1 MKTKKLLATLFTS
14 VFAFAS
20 MATLASCNND
30 KPADDPT
37 NEIPGGNTGG
47 ETNLDAE
54 IVDAALKALNIASEA
69 TGDLTLP
76 TSGNGGVAISW
87 ASSNTDVATIDGSS
101 VVITR
106 PGIGQADVSI
116 TLTATL
122 VLNDVTKTKTFTVTV
137 KAVEDDSV
145 TIASTKA
152 LAAGTK
158 VTVKGVVSGF
168 VYAQDDVKVKSG
180 FYLTD
185 ATDTIYVFGA
195 NTAADLS
202 VGDEV
207 YFSATTDVFYGSP
220 QLKLPTDVAKLGSG
234 KEYTFTNL
242 VTDKTVAELVDT
254 PAPANNE
261 TTNQGKVYE
270 LLAYFKKISTETYVN
285 YKVCD
290 PYNESK
296 GLNVYFKSTIV
307 PGQTYPWTQEFDSF
321 AGKYCKV
328 KFYMYGTSS
337 SGAWRGHVL
346 GFTALSDE
354 ESAQIAAKAKV
365 SEELNRL
372 EGLFDS
378 LYESTT
384 EIDLTPTEGY
394 TVTVTAQDNA
404 TTLAYDSTS
413 KTLTITPTSE
423 ELTETVTIKVSY
435 NNVELEKTIS
445 IKSKRFIPT
454 AGNYTATMEYEGATT
469 KMVVGQN
476 NAELVGL
483 RAVLFNIT
491 SNEVGSYNN
500 AVGLNKDGSIRLY
513 SDAGNGNELTIQA
526 QNLDNL
532 KLVINNITLTYGAGK
547 NTPTFTVNGATGNT
561 NTAEYT
567 INSSKVVIKNTTSE
581 SAQLWITS
589 IEIDYTISEITDLDK
604 AQAEAERLSALINSS
619 YSENATVQLTP
630 TEGYTVA
637 VTPQANATALS
648 FANNTLTVTVGTEV
662 ITETLTIAVTY
673 NGQTYTTEAISV
685 QIIGAIPTINSVIS
699 AEVGSHLTQGTVV
712 AINSRGFIIKDTTAL
727 IYVFKGNNWSCD
739 LTIGDVVKVS
749 GTTELR
755 NGLKQFSSNI
765 QYEKKYPETV
775 TQPTA
780 QELDAAGLDALA
792 TATPE
797 IKYISFTGV
806 LSISN
811 NYYNVNVEG
820 TTATGSISYPTQT
833 TELTALN
840 GKRIKVTGYF
850 NGISGSSPK
859 YINIVLVE
867 FEEVPYTDAEKA
879 TIELNR
885 LVSLFDE
892 EVYNIETTINLTST
906 EGYTVA
912 VTPQA
917 DATTLAYDSTT
928 KALTITPGS
937 TELTETVTIAVTVGE
952 ETQTKTLNIKSI
964 LDLSN
969 LTVTTNYKNV
979 PTTGNSNL
987 NGNSDSSY
995 IGLDSNLF
1003 NLSFAKNSSSGGAL
1017 YKNDIRLYKNNS
1029 GDGCSVIIS
1038 INNLNGFTAK
1048 IKSIKVVYTN
1058 STYSKSSVYVDD
1070 SSVAVTD
1077 SNDDDKIGEYMI
1089 NGTSFTIKNTNAA
1102 EQVRIASI
1110 EITYSLVASE

>member
-30 KPADDPT
+30 KPNDDPT
-37 NEIPGGNTGG
+37 NETPGGNTGG

-106 PGIGQADVSI
+106 PGIGQADVSV

-145 TIASTKA
+145 TIASTKS

-168 VYAQDDVKVKSG
+168 VYAQDDVTVKSG

-270 LLAYFKKISTETYVN
+270 LLAYFKKISTDTYVN

-378 LYESTT
+378 LYENTI

-404 TTLAYDSTS
+404 TTLAYDSTA

-423 ELTETVTIKVSY
+423 ELTETVTIKVTY

-454 AGNYTATMEYEGATT
+454 AGNYTATM
-469 KMVVGQN
+469 
-476 NAELVGL
+476 
-483 RAVLFNIT
+483 
-491 SNEVGSYNN
+491 
-500 AVGLNKDGSIRLY
+500 
-513 SDAGNGNELTIQA
+513 
-526 QNLDNL
+526 
-532 KLVINNITLTYGAGK
+532 
-547 NTPTFTVNGATGNT
+547 
-561 NTAEYT
+561 
-567 INSSKVVIKNTTSE
+567 
-581 SAQLWITS
+581 
-589 IEIDYTISEITDLDK
+589 
-604 AQAEAERLSALINSS
+604 
-619 YSENATVQLTP
+619 
-630 TEGYTVA
+630 
-637 VTPQANATALS
+637 
-648 FANNTLTVTVGTEV
+648 
-662 ITETLTIAVTY
+662 
-673 NGQTYTTEAISV
+673 
-685 QIIGAIPTINSVIS
+685 
-699 AEVGSHLTQGTVV
+699 
-712 AINSRGFIIKDTTAL
+712 
-727 IYVFKGNNWSCD
+727 
-739 LTIGDVVKVS
+739 
-749 GTTELR
+749 
-755 NGLKQFSSNI
+755 
-765 QYEKKYPETV
+765 
-775 TQPTA
+775 
-780 QELDAAGLDALA
+780 
-792 TATPE
+792 
-797 IKYISFTGV
+797 
-806 LSISN
+806 
-811 NYYNVNVEG
+811 
-820 TTATGSISYPTQT
+820 
-833 TELTALN
+833 
-840 GKRIKVTGYF
+840 
-850 NGISGSSPK
+850 
-859 YINIVLVE
+859 
-867 FEEVPYTDAEKA
+867 
-879 TIELNR
+879 
-885 LVSLFDE
+885 
-892 EVYNIETTINLTST
+892 
-906 EGYTVA
+906 
-912 VTPQA
+912 
-917 DATTLAYDSTT
+917 
-928 KALTITPGS
+928 
-937 TELTETVTIAVTVGE
+937 
-952 ETQTKTLNIKSI
+952 
-964 LDLSN
+964 
-969 LTVTTNYKNV
+969 
-979 PTTGNSNL
+979 
-987 NGNSDSSY
+987 
-995 IGLDSNLF
+995 
-1003 NLSFAKNSSSGGAL
+1003 
-1017 YKNDIRLYKNNS
+1017 
-1029 GDGCSVIIS
+1029 
-1038 INNLNGFTAK
+1038 
-1048 IKSIKVVYTN
+1048 
-1058 STYSKSSVYVDD
+1058 
-1070 SSVAVTD
+1070 
-1077 SNDDDKIGEYMI
+1077 
-1089 NGTSFTIKNTNAA
+1089 
-1102 EQVRIASI
+1102 
-1110 EITYSLVASE
+1110 